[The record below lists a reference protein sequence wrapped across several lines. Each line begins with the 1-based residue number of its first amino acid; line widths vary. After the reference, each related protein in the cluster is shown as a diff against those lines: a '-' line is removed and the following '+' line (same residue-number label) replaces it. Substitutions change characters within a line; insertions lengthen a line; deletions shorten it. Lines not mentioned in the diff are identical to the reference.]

1 MESAPP
7 TLLKEISCYVCIRY
21 SIVCV
26 FYPRF
31 VSTIISIFA
40 AMSSSS
46 RSFSDATNTG
56 RVKWF
61 NSKYGY
67 GFITLV
73 KKAVVEG
80 GSEADDEPRL
90 DSDIF
95 VHHSSINVA
104 SEQYRYL
111 MQGEY
116 VEFQIVKST
125 SDKYRFQAAAVSGC
139 GGGKLMC
146 ETKKEMYDARV
157 STEPRTA
164 EGEATERRP
173 PTRRRAPQGDNAEDS
188 RGNKKR
194 SAPFRRPP
202 PHKLTSASK
211 IAHNVAVD
219 IARDVAASAGGEEGN
234 SNAGSNGGEWVNVV
248 RKRAN
253 RDPNNPK
260 AAAAA
265 VTVVIETA

>member
-1 MESAPP
+1 MS
-7 TLLKEISCYVCIRY
+7 S
-21 SIVCV
+21 
-26 FYPRF
+26 
-31 VSTIISIFA
+31 
-40 AMSSSS
+40 SSSS

-73 KKAVVEG
+73 KKAG
-80 GSEADDEPRL
+80 SANSEADDEPRL

-116 VEFQIVKST
+116 VEFQIIKST

-157 STEPRTA
+157 NTEPRSA
-164 EGEATERRP
+164 EGEVATERRP
-173 PTRRRAPQGDNAEDS
+173 PSRRRAPFEKEAPAEIDE
-188 RGNKKR
+188 
-194 SAPFRRPP
+194 RRKQTVSGRRRP

-219 IARDVAASAGGEEGN
+219 IARDVAAAESGEGN
-234 SNAGSNGGEWVNVV
+234 SSGGGEWVNVV
-248 RKRAN
+248 RKRTS

-260 AAAAA
+260 ASAAA

>member
-31 VSTIISIFA
+31 VSTLISIFA

-111 MQGEY
+111 MQGVY

-173 PTRRRAPQGDNAEDS
+173 PTRRRAPQGDL
-188 RGNKKR
+188 RTQ
-194 SAPFRRPP
+194 RRILGFELFNPP
-202 PHKLTSASK
+202 
-211 IAHNVAVD
+211 IAL
-219 IARDVAASAGGEEGN
+219 
-234 SNAGSNGGEWVNVV
+234 VV
-248 RKRAN
+248 RHALSLFSANAIPKPLAEHGQPRAW
-253 RDPNNPK
+253 RRHLISLDR
-260 AAAAA
+260 A
-265 VTVVIETA
+265 